1 MKDFDL
7 YPISTLIMICS
18 RKGYILYDRYR
29 DKNRGKRKR
38 PAGGS
43 NPDRA
48 WNNTQEKY
56 TTKDG
61 KDASENA
68 DAPVTVHRHRR
79 T

>member
-38 PAGGS
+38 PAGES
-43 NPDRA
+43 NPDEA
-48 WNNTQEKY
+48 KNNTHVEY
-56 TTKDG
+56 TTDR
-61 KDASENA
+61 AERQEENE
-68 DAPVTVHRHRR
+68 
-79 T
+79 